1 MDFMEEK
8 ASEEVKEMVSRVA
21 TAFSVLIV
29 TFFAGSQ
36 HQEAGDMERMALMV
50 ASAGLSAHAARM
62 FGDLDP
68 DTVTTAECYDLLFRV
83 TEQSIPFVMEVE
95 NTLSEG
101 GIHIVTED
109 GKRPSDFVREA
120 LTA

>member
-8 ASEEVKEMVSRVA
+8 ASEEVKGMVSRVA
-21 TAFSVLIV
+21 TVFSVLV
-29 TFFAGSQ
+29 TTFFIGSQ
-36 HQEAGDMERMALMV
+36 HEEAGDMERVALLV
-50 ASAGLSAHAARM
+50 ASAGLSTHAVRM

-68 DTVTTAECYDLLFRV
+68 DTATTADCYDLLFRV

-95 NTLSEG
+95 NTLSDG
-101 GIHIVTED
+101 GIHIVTPD
-109 GKRPSDFVREA
+109 GKRPSDLVREA